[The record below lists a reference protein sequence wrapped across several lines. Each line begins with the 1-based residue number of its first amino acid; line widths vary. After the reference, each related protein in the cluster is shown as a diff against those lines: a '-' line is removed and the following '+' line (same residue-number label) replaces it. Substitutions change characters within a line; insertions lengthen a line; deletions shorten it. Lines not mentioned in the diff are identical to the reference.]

1 MKFSLALRILVSLMS
16 MSCISWGLLQ
26 SSLPMLEQRVN
37 TLDERVNAMSTSV
50 DSHREADVTSRLL
63 TEGRISKI
71 EARLDIMLYLLVGIA
86 LAAGTTLVDTGYR
99 IATSSKRRRE

>member
-1 MKFSLALRILVSLMS
+1 MKTSLALRIIVSLVSMT
-16 MSCISWGLLQ
+16 CISWGLLQ

-37 TLDERVNAMSTSV
+37 ILDARVEAMGSAS
-50 DSHREADVTSRLL
+50 DARREADVTSRLL

-99 IATSSKRRRE
+99 IATSKRRRE

>member
-1 MKFSLALRILVSLMS
+1 MKSSLILRILVSLVS

-37 TLDERVNAMSTSV
+37 ILDARVEAMASAG
-50 DSHREADVTSRLL
+50 DARRESDVTSHLL
-63 TEGRISKI
+63 LEGRISKI

-99 IATSSKRRRE
+99 IATNKRRRD

>member
-1 MKFSLALRILVSLMS
+1 MKSSLILRIIVSLVS

-26 SSLPMLEQRVN
+26 TSVPMLEQRVN
-37 TLDERVNAMSTSV
+37 ILDARMEAMSSV
-50 DSHREADVTSRLL
+50 NDARREADVTSRLL

-99 IATSSKRRRE
+99 IATNSKRRRE